1 MVWCSAFSELCMRRL
16 CCGPSTWATV
26 GREGESVLELPWF
39 VLLAT
44 ASLWLTVQVQT
55 VGEATTKAKNGGM
68 TFINIFLQGSWW
80 FSWLK
85 TLRTRAGP
93 WSPCFLFVLLC
104 FFVFCFVLRS
114 RECNGVYL
122 RWRDGDGWIPGAWWL
137 ARLPC
142 LLSSRPMRYL
152 LS

>member
-93 WSPCFLFVLLC
+93 WSPCFLFVLLL
-104 FFVFCFVLRS
+104 FFCVLFCFEEQGVQWCVL
-114 RECNGVYL
+114 EME
-122 RWRDGDGWIPGAWWL
+122 RWRWVDSWGLMASQAAL
-137 ARLPC
+137 FAEF
-142 LLSSRPMRYL
+142 
-152 LS
+152 